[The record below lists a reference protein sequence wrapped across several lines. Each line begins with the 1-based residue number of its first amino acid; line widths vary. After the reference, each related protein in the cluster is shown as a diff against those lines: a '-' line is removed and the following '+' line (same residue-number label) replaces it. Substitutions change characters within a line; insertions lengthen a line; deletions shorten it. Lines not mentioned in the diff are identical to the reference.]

1 MFQIINVQ
9 GAHRALVPGEL
20 ASRKRVQPIA
30 RAASVSD
37 SRNVASPDLGVS
49 THGPQN
55 RQAALVARYESA
67 LSPQEPQEILF
78 VREIMT
84 TEVTTVQPTCSV
96 REVALLLR
104 DHRYRHVPIVSMDGG
119 IVGLLSDRDVLK
131 YQTSSK
137 QRENTEELVSRI
149 MVSEVLVA
157 TTDTLIRDAARTRFE
172 ERIGCLPIVDERS
185 WLVGIVTRSDIM
197 RALIIHGPIRLW
209 A

>member
-1 MFQIINVQ
+1 
-9 GAHRALVPGEL
+9 
-20 ASRKRVQPIA
+20 
-30 RAASVSD
+30 
-37 SRNVASPDLGVS
+37 
-49 THGPQN
+49 
-55 RQAALVARYESA
+55 
-67 LSPQEPQEILF
+67 
-78 VREIMT
+78 
-84 TEVTTVQPTCSV
+84 
-96 REVALLLR
+96 
-104 DHRYRHVPIVSMDGG
+104 MDGG